1 MSTTTEKP
9 TASPVSL
16 DIDGMTCASCANRI
30 EKRLNKVG
38 GVTATVN
45 YATEKASVRAPEGV
59 TTEQLVEVVRA
70 AGYDA
75 RLTSPDVVRPNHA
88 QVLRPR
94 MLLAFALGIPVVAVS
109 MVPVLQFPAW
119 QWVALVFTAVIVFW
133 CGRSFHAATW
143 NNLRHGSTTMDT
155 LVTIGTVAAFGWS
168 LVAMVFG
175 GAGMIGMRHEF
186 TLSLGSTDPL
196 EAIYFEAAA
205 AIIAFLLLG
214 RWIEARSK
222 QEAGAAVRALLEV
235 GAKRANVVRDGV
247 ESTVAVDS
255 LAVGD
260 VVVVRPGEKV
270 AADGEVVEGQS
281 AVDASIITGESMPV
295 EVAPGAHVVGGS
307 LNTTGRL
314 LVRAT
319 AVGAQTQLA
328 QIARLVEEAQTDKSN
343 AQRLADRVTGWFV
356 PAVIGTAVVT
366 LLVHLLVGN
375 GLTFAL
381 TAAIAVLIIACPC
394 ALGLATPS
402 ALLAGTGRGAQLGT
416 VIRGAQALEKASKI
430 DTIVLDKTGTLTTGT
445 MAVLAVEAADGVTE
459 SRLLAVAAAVEAG
472 SEHPIARAVVAHA
485 RAAGVDEVEA
495 DGFRIVAGHGVT
507 ASVRIDGHTGDAL
520 VGNSRLVTNAPAA
533 GGDVVGSEVLVSL
546 AGTYLG
552 RIVVGDELK
561 PGAAAAISR
570 LRELGLRPVLLTGDN
585 RAAAEKVAAEAGITD
600 ISADVLPQGKAQV
613 VADLQA
619 QGRNVAMVGDGVNDA
634 AALARADLGIAM
646 GQGTDAAI
654 AASDIT
660 LMRDD
665 LASVVD
671 AVRLS
676 RATDRTIK
684 SNLVWAFA
692 YNVAAIPIAALGL
705 LTPMIA
711 GAAMAFSSVFVVLN
725 SLRLKAF
732 RAERRPTAAR
742 R

>member
-1 MSTTTEKP
+1 MTSTTEKP
-9 TASPVSL
+9 TGSPVSL
-16 DIDGMTCASCANRI
+16 DIEGMTCASCANRI

-45 YATEKASVRAPEGV
+45 FATERASVRAADGV

-75 RLTSPDVVRPNHA
+75 RPTAPDVVRPDQA

-109 MVPVLQFPAW
+109 MVPPLQFPGW
-119 QWVALVFTAVIVFW
+119 QWAALVFTAVIVFW

-155 LVTIGTVAAFGWS
+155 LVSIGTIAAFGWS
-168 LVAMVFG
+168 LVAMLFG
-175 GAGMIGMRHEF
+175 SAGMIGMRHEF

-235 GAKRANVVRDGV
+235 GAKQATVLRDGAEV
-247 ESTVAVDS
+247 TVAVDQ
-255 LAVGD
+255 LAVDD
-260 VVVVRPGEKV
+260 VIVVRPGEKV
-270 AADGEVVEGQS
+270 AADGEVVEGHS
-281 AVDASIITGESMPV
+281 AVDASIITGESLPV
-295 EVAPGAHVVGGS
+295 EVAPGTQVVGGS
-307 LNTTGRL
+307 LNTTGL
-314 LVRAT
+314 LRVRAT
-319 AVGAQTQLA
+319 AVGAGTQLA

-343 AQRLADRVTGWFV
+343 AQRIADRVTGWFV
-356 PAVIGTAVVT
+356 PAVIGVAAVT
-366 LLVHLLVGN
+366 FLAHLLLGN

-416 VIRGAQALEKASKI
+416 VIRGAQSLEKASRI

-445 MAVLAVEAADGVTE
+445 MAVLATE
-459 SRLLAVAAAVEAG
+459 PAEDVAPERLLAVAAAVEAG
-472 SEHPIARAVVAHA
+472 SEHPIARAVVEHA
-485 RAAGVDEVEA
+485 RASGA
-495 DGFRIVAGHGVT
+495 DGARAEGFRIIAGQGVT
-507 ASVRIDGHTGDAL
+507 ARVTIDGRTGDAR
-520 VGNSRLVTNAPAA
+520 VGNSRLVTNAEAA
-533 GGDVVGSEVLVSL
+533 ASDVVGSEVLVSL
-546 AGTYLG
+546 DGSYLG

-561 PGAAAAISR
+561 PGAAAAVSR

-585 RAAAEKVAAEAGITD
+585 RHAAQKVADEAGVTD
-600 ISADVLPQGKAQV
+600 IHADVLPQGKAEV
-613 VADLQA
+613 IAELRA
-619 QGRNVAMVGDGVNDA
+619 EGRNVAMVGDGVNDA
-634 AALARADLGIAM
+634 AALASADLGIAM

-692 YNVAAIPIAALGL
+692 YNVAAIPIAAVGL

-732 RAERRPTAAR
+732 RAEQR
-742 R
+742 